1 MAIKLKKFINDKNRG
16 KFLFAAWM
24 ILPVL
29 LAISLFF
36 RSYSSVEYYGD
47 LSFELVR
54 VYESISLFLLWIG
67 GFLGIVLLFITNV
80 YRKKYLKP
88 EQFEL
93 SKLDKIPSE
102 VFLLLCLGSGAF
114 IFSTIADCC
123 GKDIY
128 VLGHVLEDAGDIFR
142 FVVIFGVQLLVFYAA
157 IFILYLR
164 YVQKTFF
171 KTCWCVQVI
180 ENYKNRTVLEKQIQD
195 KQKVVFTR
203 TLLLFLILDGAFLFE
218 AFYEEKVSLL
228 IVTAVAVF
236 LEIPVLKNMLLNKA
250 YQEMGKLV
258 RHIEA
263 LAKGEEVPKECRLSS
278 EELLYEA
285 DCNLANI
292 ETAMEKSIQ
301 EQLKAERLKVDLIT
315 NMSHD
320 LKTPLTSMIGYID
333 LLKKEELTPA
343 AQDYIEVLGMKQEQ
357 LKDMIQDL
365 FELSKATSNV
375 EQLQMERLD
384 MSKLL
389 VQVLGDLEENP
400 DESDSMVR
408 LKLPEEPLYFTA
420 DSRKMYRVVQN
431 LLENAKK
438 YALAGTRIYVTA
450 EKNGNRVLA
459 EIKNTAS
466 YEMDFSPDEITER
479 FVRGDKARTTKGHG
493 LGLAIVSSF
502 VKNMAGNMEI
512 EIDGDLFKVRIE
524 FPYTEENEVQGWT
537 KYQS

>member
-16 KFLFAAWM
+16 KFLFVAWM
-24 ILPVL
+24 FLPVI

-36 RSYSSVEYYGD
+36 RSYSSVEYYGALTFD
-47 LSFELVR
+47 LVR
-54 VYESISLFLLWIG
+54 VYESVSLFLFWIG
-67 GFLGIVLLFITNV
+67 GFLGVVLLFATNV
-80 YRKKYLKP
+80 YRKKYLKL
-88 EQFEL
+88 EQFEI

-102 VFLLLCLGSGAF
+102 IFLLLFLGSGAAV
-114 IFSTIADCC
+114 FSTVADCA
-123 GKDIY
+123 GRDIY
-128 VLGHVLEDAGDIFR
+128 VLGHVMEDGGDIFR
-142 FVVIFGVQLLVFYAA
+142 FVVIFEVQILVLYGAVLA
-157 IFILYLR
+157 LYLR
-164 YVQKTFF
+164 YIQKTFF
-171 KTCWCVQVI
+171 KTCWCVQAV

-203 TLLLFLILDGAFLFE
+203 ILLVFLILDGAFLFE
-218 AFYEEKVSLL
+218 AFYEEKVWLL
-228 IVTAVAVF
+228 VAFAVALC
-236 LEIPVLKNMLLNKA
+236 LEILALKNILLNKT
-250 YQEMGKLV
+250 YQETGKLV
-258 RHIEA
+258 NHIEA
-263 LAKGEEVPKECRLSS
+263 LAKGEEVPKECRLTS
-278 EELLYEA
+278 EDLLYEA

-343 AQDYIEVLGMKQEQ
+343 AQDYIDVLGMKQEQ

-400 DESDSMVR
+400 DEKDSMVR

-450 EKNGNRVLA
+450 QKSGNKVLA

-466 YEMDFSPDEITER
+466 YEMDFSPDEIIER

-502 VKNMAGNMEI
+502 VKNMAGSMKI

>member
-16 KFLFAAWM
+16 KFLFVAWM
-24 ILPVL
+24 FLPVI

-36 RSYSSVEYYGD
+36 RSYSSVEYYGALTFD
-47 LSFELVR
+47 LVR
-54 VYESISLFLLWIG
+54 VYESVSLFLFWIG
-67 GFLGIVLLFITNV
+67 GFSGVVLLFATNV
-80 YRKKYLKP
+80 YRKKYLKL
-88 EQFEL
+88 EQFEI

-102 VFLLLCLGSGAF
+102 IFLLLFLGSGAAV
-114 IFSTIADCC
+114 FSTVADCA
-123 GKDIY
+123 GRDIY
-128 VLGHVLEDAGDIFR
+128 VLGHVMEDGGDIFR
-142 FVVIFGVQLLVFYAA
+142 FVVIFEVQILVLYGAVLA
-157 IFILYLR
+157 LYLR
-164 YVQKTFF
+164 YIQKTFF
-171 KTCWCVQVI
+171 KTCWCVQAV

-203 TLLLFLILDGAFLFE
+203 ILLVFLILDGAFLFE
-218 AFYEEKVSLL
+218 AFYEEKVWLL
-228 IVTAVAVF
+228 VAFAVALC
-236 LEIPVLKNMLLNKA
+236 LEILALKNILLNKT
-250 YQEMGKLV
+250 YQETGKLV
-258 RHIEA
+258 NHIEA
-263 LAKGEEVPKECRLSS
+263 LAKGEEVPKECRLTS
-278 EELLYEA
+278 EDLLYEA

-343 AQDYIEVLGMKQEQ
+343 AQDYIDVLGMKQEQ

-400 DESDSMVR
+400 DEKDSMVR

-450 EKNGNRVLA
+450 QKSGNKVLA

-466 YEMDFSPDEITER
+466 YEMDFSPDEIIER

-502 VKNMAGNMEI
+502 VKNMAGSMKI

>member
-67 GFLGIVLLFITNV
+67 GFFGIVLLFITNV

-142 FVVIFGVQLLVFYAA
+142 FVVIFGVQLLVFYVA

-164 YVQKTFF
+164 YVQKTFL
-171 KTCWCVQVI
+171 KTCWCVQAI

-263 LAKGEEVPKECRLSS
+263 LAKGEEVPKECRLSL
-278 EELLYEA
+278 EELLYEV

-357 LKDMIQDL
+357 LKNMIQDL

-450 EKNGNRVLA
+450 DKKRNKVFA

>member
-54 VYESISLFLLWIG
+54 IYESISLFLLWIG

-142 FVVIFGVQLLVFYAA
+142 FVVIFGVQLLVFYVA

-171 KTCWCVQVI
+171 KTCWCMQVI
-180 ENYKNRTVLEKQIQD
+180 ENYKNRTILEKQIQD

-218 AFYEEKVSLL
+218 AFYEEKVWLL
-228 IVTAVAVF
+228 IAFAVALC
-236 LEIPVLKNMLLNKA
+236 LEVLVLKNLLLNKT
-250 YQEMGKLV
+250 YQEAGKLV
-258 RHIEA
+258 CHIEA

-278 EELLYEA
+278 EDLLYEA

-333 LLKKEELTPA
+333 LLKKEELTPT
-343 AQDYIEVLGMKQEQ
+343 AQDYIEILGMKQEQ

-400 DESDSMVR
+400 DEKDSMVR

>member
-102 VFLLLCLGSGAF
+102 FFLLLCLGSGAF
-114 IFSTIADCC
+114 IFSIIADCC

-164 YVQKTFF
+164 YVQKTFL

-195 KQKVVFTR
+195 KQKLVFTR

-236 LEIPVLKNMLLNKA
+236 LEIPVLKNMILNKA

-400 DESDSMVR
+400 DEKDSMVR

-450 EKNGNRVLA
+450 EKNGNKVLA

-512 EIDGDLFKVRIE
+512 ELDGDLFKVRIE

>member
-67 GFLGIVLLFITNV
+67 GFLGIMLLFITNV
-80 YRKKYLKP
+80 YRKKYLKQ

-142 FVVIFGVQLLVFYAA
+142 FVVIFGVQLLAFYTA

-171 KTCWCVQVI
+171 KTCWCVQAV

-218 AFYEEKVSLL
+218 EFYEEKLSLL
-228 IVTAVAVF
+228 IVTVVAVF
-236 LEIPVLKNMLLNKA
+236 LEIPVLKNMLLNKT
-250 YQEMGKLV
+250 YQETGKLV
-258 RHIEA
+258 SHIEA
-263 LAKGEEVPKECRLSS
+263 LAKGEEVSKECRLTS
-278 EELLYEA
+278 EDLLYEA

-343 AQDYIEVLGMKQEQ
+343 ARDYIEVLDMKQEQ

-400 DESDSMVR
+400 DEKDSMIR
-408 LKLPEEPLYFTA
+408 LKIPEEPLYFTA

-450 EKNGNRVLA
+450 EKNGNKVFA

>member
-16 KFLFAAWM
+16 KFLFVAWM
-24 ILPVL
+24 FLPVI

-36 RSYSSVEYYGD
+36 RSYSSVEYYGALTFD
-47 LSFELVR
+47 LVR
-54 VYESISLFLLWIG
+54 VYESVSLFLFWIG
-67 GFLGIVLLFITNV
+67 GFLGVVLLFATNV
-80 YRKKYLKP
+80 YRKKYLKL
-88 EQFEL
+88 EQFGI

-102 VFLLLCLGSGAF
+102 IFLLLFLGSGAAV
-114 IFSTIADCC
+114 FSTVADCA
-123 GKDIY
+123 GRDIY
-128 VLGHVLEDAGDIFR
+128 VLGHVMEDGGDIFR
-142 FVVIFGVQLLVFYAA
+142 FVVIFEVQILVLYGAVLA
-157 IFILYLR
+157 LYLR
-164 YVQKTFF
+164 YIQKTFF
-171 KTCWCVQVI
+171 KTCWCVQAV

-203 TLLLFLILDGAFLFE
+203 ILLVFLILDGAFLFE
-218 AFYEEKVSLL
+218 AFYEEKVWLL
-228 IVTAVAVF
+228 VAFAVALC
-236 LEIPVLKNMLLNKA
+236 LEILALKNILLNKT
-250 YQEMGKLV
+250 YQETGKLV
-258 RHIEA
+258 NHIEA
-263 LAKGEEVPKECRLSS
+263 LAKGEEVPKECRLTS
-278 EELLYEA
+278 EDLLYEA

-343 AQDYIEVLGMKQEQ
+343 AQDYIDVLGMKQEQ

-400 DESDSMVR
+400 DEKDSMVR

-431 LLENAKK
+431 LLENGKK

-450 EKNGNRVLA
+450 QKSGNKVLA

-502 VKNMAGNMEI
+502 VKNMAGSMKI

>member
-1 MAIKLKKFINDKNRG
+1 MAIKLKRFINDKNRG
-16 KFLFAAWM
+16 KILFVAWM
-24 ILPVL
+24 VLPVF
-29 LAISLFF
+29 LAIALFF
-36 RSYSSVEYYGD
+36 RSYSSVGYYGD
-47 LSFELVR
+47 LSFDLVS
-54 VYESISLFLLWIG
+54 VYENISLFLLWIG
-67 GFLGIVLLFITNV
+67 GFFGIVLLFITNA

-88 EQFEL
+88 EQFEF
-93 SKLDKIPSE
+93 SKMDKIPSE
-102 VFLLLCLGSGAF
+102 IFLLLLMGSGAA
-114 IFSTIADCC
+114 IFSTVADCT
-123 GKDIY
+123 GRDIY
-128 VLGHVLEDAGDIFR
+128 VLGHVMEDAGDIFR
-142 FVVIFGVQLLVFYAA
+142 FAVIFGVQLFVFYTA

-171 KTCWCVQVI
+171 KTCWCVQAI
-180 ENYKNRTVLEKQIQD
+180 ESYKNRTALEKQIQD

-203 TLLLFLILDGAFLFE
+203 ILLVFLILDGAFLFE
-218 AFYEEKVSLL
+218 AFYEEKVWLL
-228 IVTAVAVF
+228 VAFAVAF
-236 LEIPVLKNMLLNKA
+236 CLEILVLKNILLNKT
-250 YQEMGKLV
+250 YQETGKLV
-258 RHIEA
+258 SHIEA
-263 LAKGEEVPKECRLSS
+263 LAKGEEVSKECRLTS
-278 EELLYEA
+278 EALLYEA

-343 AQDYIEVLGMKQEQ
+343 AQDYVEVLGIKQEQ

-365 FELSKATSNV
+365 FELSKATSNA

-384 MSKLL
+384 MGKLL

-400 DESDSMVR
+400 DEKDSVVR
-408 LKLPEEPLYFTA
+408 LKLPQEPLYFTA

-450 EKNGNRVLA
+450 KKNGNKVLA

-502 VKNMAGNMEI
+502 IKNMAGSMEI

-524 FPYTEENEVQGWT
+524 FPYTEENEV
-537 KYQS
+537 

>member
-1 MAIKLKKFINDKNRG
+1 M
-16 KFLFAAWM
+16 
-24 ILPVL
+24 
-29 LAISLFF
+29 
-36 RSYSSVEYYGD
+36 
-47 LSFELVR
+47 
-54 VYESISLFLLWIG
+54 
-67 GFLGIVLLFITNV
+67 
-80 YRKKYLKP
+80 
-88 EQFEL
+88 
-93 SKLDKIPSE
+93 
-102 VFLLLCLGSGAF
+102 C
-114 IFSTIADCC
+114 
-123 GKDIY
+123 
-128 VLGHVLEDAGDIFR
+128 
-142 FVVIFGVQLLVFYAA
+142 
-157 IFILYLR
+157 
-164 YVQKTFF
+164 
-171 KTCWCVQVI
+171 
-180 ENYKNRTVLEKQIQD
+180 
-195 KQKVVFTR
+195 
-203 TLLLFLILDGAFLFE
+203 
-218 AFYEEKVSLL
+218 
-228 IVTAVAVF
+228 
-236 LEIPVLKNMLLNKA
+236 
-250 YQEMGKLV
+250 
-258 RHIEA
+258 HIEA

-278 EELLYEA
+278 EDLLYEA

-333 LLKKEELTPA
+333 LLKKEELTPT
-343 AQDYIEVLGMKQEQ
+343 AQDYIEILGMKQEQ

-450 EKNGNRVLA
+450 DKNGNKVFA

-502 VKNMAGNMEI
+502 VKNMAGNMKI

>member
-128 VLGHVLEDAGDIFR
+128 VLEDAGDIFR

-400 DESDSMVR
+400 DEKDSMVR

-450 EKNGNRVLA
+450 ENNGNRVLA
-459 EIKNTAS
+459 DIKNTAS

>member
-16 KFLFAAWM
+16 KFLFVAWM
-24 ILPVL
+24 FLPVI

-36 RSYSSVEYYGD
+36 RSYSSVEYYGALTFD
-47 LSFELVR
+47 LVR
-54 VYESISLFLLWIG
+54 VYESVSLFLFWIG
-67 GFLGIVLLFITNV
+67 GFLGVVLLFATNV
-80 YRKKYLKP
+80 YRKKYLKL
-88 EQFEL
+88 EQFEI

-102 VFLLLCLGSGAF
+102 IFLLLFLGSGAAV
-114 IFSTIADCC
+114 FSTVADCA
-123 GKDIY
+123 GRDIY
-128 VLGHVLEDAGDIFR
+128 VLGYVMEDGGDIFR
-142 FVVIFGVQLLVFYAA
+142 FVVIFEVQILVLYGAVLA
-157 IFILYLR
+157 LYLR
-164 YVQKTFF
+164 YIQKTFF
-171 KTCWCVQVI
+171 KTCWCVQAV

-203 TLLLFLILDGAFLFE
+203 ILLVFLILDGAFLFE
-218 AFYEEKVSLL
+218 AFYEEKVWLL
-228 IVTAVAVF
+228 VAFAVALC
-236 LEIPVLKNMLLNKA
+236 LEILALKNILLNKT
-250 YQEMGKLV
+250 YQETGKLV
-258 RHIEA
+258 NHIEA
-263 LAKGEEVPKECRLSS
+263 LAKGEEVPKECRLTS
-278 EELLYEA
+278 EDLLYEA

-343 AQDYIEVLGMKQEQ
+343 AQDYIDVLGMKQEQ

-400 DESDSMVR
+400 DEKDSMVR

-450 EKNGNRVLA
+450 QKSGNKVLA

-502 VKNMAGNMEI
+502 VKNMAGSMKI

>member
-1 MAIKLKKFINDKNRG
+1 
-16 KFLFAAWM
+16 
-24 ILPVL
+24 
-29 LAISLFF
+29 
-36 RSYSSVEYYGD
+36 
-47 LSFELVR
+47 
-54 VYESISLFLLWIG
+54 
-67 GFLGIVLLFITNV
+67 
-80 YRKKYLKP
+80 
-88 EQFEL
+88 
-93 SKLDKIPSE
+93 
-102 VFLLLCLGSGAF
+102 
-114 IFSTIADCC
+114 
-123 GKDIY
+123 
-128 VLGHVLEDAGDIFR
+128 
-142 FVVIFGVQLLVFYAA
+142 
-157 IFILYLR
+157 
-164 YVQKTFF
+164 
-171 KTCWCVQVI
+171 
-180 ENYKNRTVLEKQIQD
+180 
-195 KQKVVFTR
+195 
-203 TLLLFLILDGAFLFE
+203 
-218 AFYEEKVSLL
+218 
-228 IVTAVAVF
+228 
-236 LEIPVLKNMLLNKA
+236 
-250 YQEMGKLV
+250 
-258 RHIEA
+258 
-263 LAKGEEVPKECRLSS
+263 
-278 EELLYEA
+278 
-285 DCNLANI
+285 
-292 ETAMEKSIQ
+292 
-301 EQLKAERLKVDLIT
+301 
-315 NMSHD
+315 
-320 LKTPLTSMIGYID
+320 
-333 LLKKEELTPA
+333 
-343 AQDYIEVLGMKQEQ
+343 MKQEQ

-450 EKNGNRVLA
+450 DKNGNKVFA

-502 VKNMAGNMEI
+502 VKNMAGNMKI

>member
-128 VLGHVLEDAGDIFR
+128 VLEDAGDIFR

-333 LLKKEELTPA
+333 LLKKEEITPA

-400 DESDSMVR
+400 DEKDSMVR

>member
-16 KFLFAAWM
+16 KLLLAAWM
-24 ILPVL
+24 FLPIILVV
-29 LAISLFF
+29 SLFF
-36 RSYSSVEYYGD
+36 RSYSSVEYYGVLTFD
-47 LSFELVR
+47 LLR
-54 VYESISLFLLWIG
+54 IYESISLVLFWVSV
-67 GFLGIVLLFITNV
+67 FFGIILLFVTNV
-80 YRKKYLKP
+80 YRKKYLNP

-102 VFLLLCLGSGAF
+102 IFLLLFLGSGASV
-114 IFSTIADCC
+114 FSTVADCA
-123 GKDIY
+123 GRDIY
-128 VLGHVLEDAGDIFR
+128 VLGHVLEDGGDIFR
-142 FVVIFGVQLLVFYAA
+142 FAVIFEAQLLVLYGSVFV
-157 IFILYLR
+157 LYLR
-164 YVQKTFF
+164 YVQKTFL
-171 KTCWCVQVI
+171 KTCWCVQAV
-180 ENYKNRTVLEKQIQD
+180 ESYKNRTALEKQIQD

-203 TLLLFLILDGAFLFE
+203 ILLLFLILDGAFLFE
-218 AFYEEKVSLL
+218 AFYEEKVWLL
-228 IVTAVAVF
+228 IAFAVALC
-236 LEIPVLKNMLLNKA
+236 LEVLILKNLLLNKT
-250 YQEMGKLV
+250 YQETGKLV
-258 RHIEA
+258 CHIEA

-278 EELLYEA
+278 EDLLYEA

-333 LLKKEELTPA
+333 LLKKEELTPT

-400 DESDSMVR
+400 DEGDSMVR

-450 EKNGNRVLA
+450 QKSGNKVLA

-502 VKNMAGNMEI
+502 VKNMAGNMKI

-524 FPYTEENEVQGWT
+524 FPYTEENEVQEWT

>member
-1 MAIKLKKFINDKNRG
+1 MQA
-16 KFLFAAWM
+16 
-24 ILPVL
+24 
-29 LAISLFF
+29 
-36 RSYSSVEYYGD
+36 VE
-47 LSFELVR
+47 S
-54 VYESISLFLLWIG
+54 
-67 GFLGIVLLFITNV
+67 
-80 YRKKYLKP
+80 
-88 EQFEL
+88 
-93 SKLDKIPSE
+93 
-102 VFLLLCLGSGAF
+102 
-114 IFSTIADCC
+114 
-123 GKDIY
+123 
-128 VLGHVLEDAGDIFR
+128 
-142 FVVIFGVQLLVFYAA
+142 
-157 IFILYLR
+157 
-164 YVQKTFF
+164 
-171 KTCWCVQVI
+171 
-180 ENYKNRTVLEKQIQD
+180 YKNRTALEKQIQD

-203 TLLLFLILDGAFLFE
+203 ILLLFLILDGAFLFE
-218 AFYEEKVSLL
+218 AFYEEKVWLL
-228 IVTAVAVF
+228 IAFAVALC
-236 LEIPVLKNMLLNKA
+236 LEVLVLKNLLLNKT
-250 YQEMGKLV
+250 YQEAGKLV
-258 RHIEA
+258 CHIEA

-278 EELLYEA
+278 EDLLYEA

-292 ETAMEKSIQ
+292 ETAMEKSVQ

-333 LLKKEELTPA
+333 LLKKEELTPT

-400 DESDSMVR
+400 DEGDSMVR

-450 EKNGNRVLA
+450 QKSGNKVLA

-466 YEMDFSPDEITER
+466 YEMDFSPDELTER
-479 FVRGDKARTTKGHG
+479 FVRGDKSRTTKGPG

-502 VKNMAGNMEI
+502 VKNMAGNMKI

>member
-80 YRKKYLKP
+80 YRKKYLKS

-164 YVQKTFF
+164 YVQKTFL
-171 KTCWCVQVI
+171 KTCWCVQAI

-343 AQDYIEVLGMKQEQ
+343 AQDYIEVLGVKQEQ

-400 DESDSMVR
+400 DEKDSMVR
-408 LKLPEEPLYFTA
+408 LKLSEEPLYFTA

-450 EKNGNRVLA
+450 EKNGNKVLA

>member
-54 VYESISLFLLWIG
+54 IYESISLFLLWIG

-164 YVQKTFF
+164 YVQKTFL

-400 DESDSMVR
+400 DEKDSMVR
-408 LKLPEEPLYFTA
+408 LKLLEEPLYFTA

-450 EKNGNRVLA
+450 EKNGNKVLA